1 MNAHHRRI
9 ADEIAAGR
17 AAEAE
22 RVAHAHL
29 AATQQLVLSR
39 FQTDIVTVLS
49 ARHTFGSSRP
59 AGGWTAAGLRGVA
72 AGS

>member
-49 ARHTFGSSRP
+49 ARHTFGPVGQLAAGRP
-59 AGGWTAAGLRGVA
+59 AGLRGVA